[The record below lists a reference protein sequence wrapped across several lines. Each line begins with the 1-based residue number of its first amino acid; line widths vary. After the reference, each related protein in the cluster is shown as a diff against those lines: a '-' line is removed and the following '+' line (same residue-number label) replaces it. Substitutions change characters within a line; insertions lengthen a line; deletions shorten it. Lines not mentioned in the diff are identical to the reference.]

1 VLEVEVVQ
9 KCYADRGGRRHV
21 ALQDL
26 RLTAAAGEFV
36 CLVGPSGCGKSTL
49 LNIIDGLDTAVDARV
64 RFAGT
69 ASAALAGTASPG
81 PAGTASGDLPG
92 GIGFMFQEARLMPWL
107 TVLQNVC
114 LVLDGKVARDEAER
128 RARELLAAME
138 LGDVLDAYPGT
149 LSGGM
154 QRRVALARAFAIEP
168 QLLLM
173 DEPFVSL
180 DAPTAARLRAMLIAL
195 WQRRGTTVLFVTH
208 DLREA
213 LALADRVCFMSHAP
227 GHIVLELPVTLPRP
241 RQPQDAAVS
250 RLYDDLLA
258 AQPELLAGLAGPAVQ
273 VAERS
278 A

>member
-1 VLEVEVVQ
+1 MLEVVVAQ
-9 KCYADRGGRRHV
+9 KSYADRGGRQHI
-21 ALQDL
+21 ALRDL
-26 RLTAAAGEFV
+26 RLSVAEGEFV

-49 LNIIDGLDTAVDARV
+49 LNLIGGLDRDAQ
-64 RFAGT
+64 
-69 ASAALAGTASPG
+69 ASIALAGHVPG
-81 PAGTASGDLPG
+81 RE
-92 GIGFMFQEARLMPWL
+92 IGFMFQEPRLMPWL

-114 LVLDGKVARDEAER
+114 LVLDGRDGEPHGGDAQA
-128 RARELLAAME
+128 RARELLTAME
-138 LGDVLDAYPGT
+138 LGDVLHAYPGS

-213 LALADRVCFMSHAP
+213 LSLADRVCFLSPPP
-227 GHIVLELPVTLPRP
+227 GRIVLDYRVELARP
-241 RQPQDAAVS
+241 RSPQDAGVS
-250 RLYDDLLA
+250 RCYEGLLA
-258 AQPELLAGLAGPAVQ
+258 DHPELLAGLAGHTDG
-273 VAERS
+273 AEGES
-278 A
+278 S